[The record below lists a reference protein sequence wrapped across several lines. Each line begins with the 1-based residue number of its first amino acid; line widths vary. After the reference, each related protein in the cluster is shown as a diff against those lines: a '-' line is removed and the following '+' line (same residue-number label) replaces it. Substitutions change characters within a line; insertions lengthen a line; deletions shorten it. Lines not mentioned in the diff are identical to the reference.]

1 MHPFCEEWWF
11 KGDSL
16 KFGMT
21 TMPFIIPTPHLLS
34 QNFWYKTP
42 QVPSYITSTAQVQMW
57 EQLVQLLLW
66 ELEDGDGG
74 LYLGLSLWSQ
84 SMQRPVFWGNP
95 SNRMKYGA
103 SSQPHSSGY
112 FAWLIQRPVCKKIL
126 VSGEIF
132 IQQPIFPL
140 KATLYQSKKYYIFLC
155 VTNNVIK

>member
-1 MHPFCEEWWF
+1 M
-11 KGDSL
+11 KSDGLRVTVLSL
-16 KFGMT
+16 GWQLYLSLSLPHTYWVRIFGT
-21 TMPFIIPTPHLLS
+21 RLP
-34 QNFWYKTP
+34 
-42 QVPSYITSTAQVQMW
+42 VPSYITSTAQVQMW

-66 ELEDGDGG
+66 ELADGDGG

-84 SMQRPVFWGNP
+84 SIQNQ

-103 SSQPHSSGY
+103 SCQPHSSGY
-112 FAWLIQRPVCKKIL
+112 FAWLIQRPVFLKKVL

-140 KATLYQSKKYYIFLC
+140 KSTLNQSKKNYIFLC